1 MLQELTYYTSII
13 RESIA
18 LEDYVL
24 PVEGLHLLVELP
36 ENQAVVI
43 KIDVFRSPKKKGQL
57 PDLSPLLQQE
67 ILPRAMHI
75 EYVDSNKA
83 IADKKIHSASPYA
96 FKLKK
101 QVLLDKAW
109 MADFPAHVARYFREA
124 LKKCRAD
131 HTPQQR
137 AQVAAFEQFCQHLPE
152 YLAELP
158 DYEKLKPADYV
169 VVYATAFSAAEFQA
183 LNQNYQADSLFNKND
198 YNVKGADQQT
208 YGLSNFY
215 NGDNS
220 KKPYLQH
227 QTASFS
233 IGSRIS
239 QADAQA
245 LHLFNQL
252 RRNGAFSTNPLPVF
266 IDQQELNLLQVSTVR
281 QEGARPAGFHELMRT
296 LCEQR
301 PQDVG
306 NYYLFY
312 ILGGDIRDV
321 DYVSAF
327 RYELAATIQPLFV
340 EEKVQRLTNIF
351 ALEKALLQP
360 LFSNQL
366 VKKVGSKG
374 NEQYFYQYF
383 EDFKQKKKPG
393 KIDIKKQDEPISPVL
408 MDAIMRYRGAWYDYI
423 YKSRRQAVTSE
434 MFHRL
439 VRELLLDDLRH
450 DEWDASQRRHTQ
462 ELNIR
467 QKLNRWFSLWD
478 FFSPSTQIPTDMPN
492 QIEGLRERIR
502 TVANAPTAP
511 YVATDPEFG
520 FAAGQVIYFLF
531 SKSQAD
537 NPSHGLLEPF
547 LQKSDVNEFRKAIA
561 NAFNAYKHEIGFGQG
576 RFEKL
581 CADVMEYDY
590 AGNIKDLMPHI
601 LAGYFSKSLIYE
613 KKEKDAAADSTIE
626 PNA

>member
-1 MLQELTYYTSII
+1 MVQELIGYTRDITKDE
-13 RESIA
+13 RA
-18 LEDYVL
+18 AVTLEDYVL

-36 ENQAVVI
+36 ENEAPAV
-43 KIDVFRSPKKKGQL
+43 KSDVFRSPKKKSQL

-67 ILPRAMHI
+67 ILPRALHI

-101 QVLLDKAW
+101 QVLLDKSW

-131 HTPQQR
+131 HTSGQR

-152 YLAELP
+152 HLAEVP
-158 DYEKLKPADYV
+158 AYDKLKPTDYV
-169 VVYATAFSAAEFQA
+169 VVYAAAFSAAEFQT
-183 LNQNYQADSLFNKND
+183 LNQQYQADSLFNKND

-266 IDQQELNLLQVSTVR
+266 IDQQELNLLQVSTIR
-281 QEGARPAGFHELMRT
+281 QEDAQPMGFHALMRT

-312 ILGGDIRDV
+312 ILGGEIRDV

-340 EEKVQRLTNIF
+340 AEKVQRLTNVF
-351 ALEKALLQP
+351 ALEKSLLQP

-366 VKKVGSKG
+366 VMQAGDTMRYR
-374 NEQYFYQYF
+374 YFDDLDFDPKYQT
-383 EDFKQKKKPG
+383 
-393 KIDIKKQDEPISPVL
+393 PVL
-408 MDAIMRYRGAWYDYI
+408 YEAIIRYRGAWYDYI
-423 YKSRRQAVTSE
+423 YKSRRQAVSPE

-439 VRELLLDDLRH
+439 LRELLLDDLRH
-450 DEWDASQRRHTQ
+450 DEWDASQRRHTK
-462 ELNIR
+462 ELHIR

-478 FFSPSTQIPTDMPN
+478 FFSQPTPTPTDMPN

-511 YVATDPEFG
+511 HVATDAEFG

-547 LQKSDVNEFRKAIA
+547 LQKSGVSEFRKAIA

-590 AGNIKDLMPHI
+590 AGNVKDLMPHI

-613 KKEKDAAADSTIE
+613 KKEKEAATFPAIE
-626 PNA
+626 PTT

>member
-1 MLQELTYYTSII
+1 MLQELTYYTSVI
-13 RESIA
+13 REAVA

-24 PVEGLHLLVELP
+24 PVEGLHLLVDLP
-36 ENQAVVI
+36 KGEAPVI
-43 KIDVFRSPKKKGQL
+43 RPPEVFRAPKKRGQL
-57 PDLSPLLQQE
+57 PELTPFLQQE
-67 ILPRAMHI
+67 ILPRALHI

-109 MADFPAHVARYFREA
+109 MAGFPEHVARYFREA

-131 HTPQQR
+131 HTPVQR
-137 AQVAAFEQFCQHLPE
+137 EQVAAFEHFCQHLPAH
-152 YLAELP
+152 LADVP

-169 VVYATAFSAAEFQA
+169 VVYAAAFSAAEFQV

-198 YNVKGADQQT
+198 YNIKGIDQQT

-266 IDQQELNLLQVSTVR
+266 IDKQELNLLLVSTVR
-281 QEGARPAGFHELMRT
+281 LAGDRPTGFHELMRT
-296 LCEQR
+296 LCEKQ

-327 RYELAATIQPLFV
+327 RYELEAIIHPLFV
-340 EEKVQRLTNIF
+340 EEKVQRLTNVF

-366 VKKVGSKG
+366 VMQAGDSMRYR
-374 NEQYFYQYF
+374 YFDDLDFDPKYQT
-383 EDFKQKKKPG
+383 
-393 KIDIKKQDEPISPVL
+393 PVL
-408 MDAIMRYRGAWYDYI
+408 YEALMRYRGAWYDYI
-423 YKSRRQAVTSE
+423 YKSRRQAVDHH

-439 VRELLLDDLRH
+439 LRELMLDDLRQ
-450 DEWDASQRRHTQ
+450 DEWDASQRRHTK

-478 FFSPSTQIPTDMPN
+478 FFNLATPTPTNMPN

-502 TVANAPTAP
+502 AVANAPTAP
-511 YVATDPEFG
+511 HVATDAEFG

-547 LQKSDVNEFRKAIA
+547 LQKSAVAEFRKAIA
-561 NAFNAYKHEIGFGQG
+561 SAFNAYKHEIGFGQG

-590 AGNIKDLMPHI
+590 AGNVKDLMPHI

-613 KKEKDAAADSTIE
+613 KKEKEATTPSPTQ
-626 PNA
+626 NA

>member
-1 MLQELTYYTSII
+1 MLQELTYYTGIV
-13 RESIA
+13 REAVSLA
-18 LEDYVL
+18 DYVL
-24 PVEGLHLLVELP
+24 PAEGLHLLVDLPANADPVLWTEL
-36 ENQAVVI
+36 
-43 KIDVFRSPKKKGQL
+43 FRGPKKKGQPAEMSEAL
-57 PDLSPLLQQE
+57 RQQV
-67 ILPRAMHI
+67 LPRALHI

-96 FKLKK
+96 LKLKR
-101 QVLLDKAW
+101 QTLLDKTW
-109 MADFPAHVARYFREA
+109 MAKWDDHLARYFREA

-131 HTPQQR
+131 HTAAQR
-137 AQVAAFEQFCQHLPE
+137 EQVAAFERFCQQLPKHL
-152 YLAELP
+152 AALP
-158 DYEKLKPADYV
+158 DYDKLKPTDYV
-169 VVYATAFSAAEFQA
+169 VVYDNTFSAAEYET

-198 YNVKGADQQT
+198 YNVTGPDEQT

-233 IGSRIS
+233 IGSRIT
-239 QADAQA
+239 QGDAQA

-266 IDQQELNLLQVSTVR
+266 IDAATAEPNLNLLSTIR
-281 QEGARPAGFHELMRT
+281 EDGQSPPGFHELMRT
-296 LCEQR
+296 LCEKRQG
-301 PQDVG
+301 DVG

-327 RYELAATIQPLFV
+327 RYEVAATIEPLFV
-340 EEKVQRLTNIF
+340 EEKKSRLTTVF
-351 ALEKALLQP
+351 ELERTLLQP

-366 VKKVGSKG
+366 VMQAGDAMRYR
-374 NEQYFYQYF
+374 YFDDLDFDPKYQT
-383 EDFKQKKKPG
+383 
-393 KIDIKKQDEPISPVL
+393 PVL
-408 MDAIMRYRGAWYDYI
+408 YEAIMRYRGAWYDYI
-423 YKSRRQAVTSE
+423 YKSRWQAVSRT
-434 MFHRL
+434 MFHQL
-439 VRELLLDDLRH
+439 LRELVLDDLRH
-450 DEWDASQRRHTQ
+450 DEWDSKQRRHTK

-478 FFSPSTQIPTDMPN
+478 YFDQSISTPTTMPN

-502 TVANAPTAP
+502 AVANAPTAP
-511 YVATDPEFG
+511 HVGTDQEFA

-531 SKSQAD
+531 SKSKAD
-537 NPSHGLLEPF
+537 EPKHGLLEPF
-547 LQKSDVNEFRKAIA
+547 LQKSDVNEFHKAIA
-561 NAFNAYKHEIGFGQG
+561 TAFNTYKHEISFGQG

-581 CADVMEYDY
+581 CADVMEYNY
-590 AGNIKDLMPHI
+590 AGNVKDLMPHI

-613 KKEKDAAADSTIE
+613 KSDKKSAADATSEE
-626 PNA
+626 PTLTA